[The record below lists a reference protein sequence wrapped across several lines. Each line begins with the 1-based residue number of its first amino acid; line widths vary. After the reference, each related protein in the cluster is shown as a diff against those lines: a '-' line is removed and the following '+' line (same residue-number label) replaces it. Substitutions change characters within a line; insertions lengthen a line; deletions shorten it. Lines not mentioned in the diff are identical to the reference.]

1 MATCNLCPPGSRE
14 VPDEEMTGHL
24 HTAHPGVADDGTRQS
39 DDSTI
44 VPGTPLGPGPDA
56 RTEPGEWHD

>member
-14 VPDEEMTGHL
+14 VPDEAMAEHL
-24 HTAHPGVADDGTRQS
+24 HVVHPGVADDGTRES

-44 VPGTPLGPGPDA
+44 VPGAPPEPGPADRA
-56 RTEPGEWHD
+56 EW